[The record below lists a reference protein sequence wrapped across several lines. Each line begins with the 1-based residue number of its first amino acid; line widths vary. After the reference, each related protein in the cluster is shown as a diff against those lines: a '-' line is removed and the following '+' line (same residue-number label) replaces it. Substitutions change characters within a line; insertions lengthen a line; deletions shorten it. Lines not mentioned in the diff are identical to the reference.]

1 MGKYIPPEMVKE
13 IKKIDLLTYFKNYEP
28 NELVRDSRTQ
38 YSTKTHSSLK
48 ISNGYWNY
56 FNGGF
61 GGKNAVDYV
70 EKMLGYKFPESIEY
84 IIKKMNG
91 RIPVYIPQAEKRNN
105 ATLILPEKNDN
116 TNRIKQY
123 LNSRGIDNEI
133 IQKCIEKHLIYEEK
147 HYHNAVFVGYDEMGN
162 ARYAGCRATNESKFK
177 SDATGSSKQYSFKL
191 ESNKKTDK
199 IFIFEG
205 AIDALSYATL
215 FKLYGL
221 EWEDK
226 TMISLAGVY
235 QPASHISDSK
245 VPIAIENYLEKH
257 KEITKIY
264 LCLDSD
270 DAGRNASKA
279 LQTILGSK
287 YEIIDR
293 QPLKCKDY
301 NEYLC
306 YLLYVKNTKQNQ
318 KLKKERTR

>member
-105 ATLILPEKNDN
+105 VNLILPEKNDN
-116 TNRIKQY
+116 TNRVKQY

-215 FKLYGL
+215 FKLYGQN
-221 EWEDK
+221 WEDK
-226 TMISLAGVY
+226 TLISLAGVY
-235 QPASHISDSK
+235 QPAKIIEQSK
-245 VPIAIENYLEKH
+245 VPVAISNYLEKH
-257 KEITKIY
+257 PEVTKIY
-264 LCLDSD
+264 LCLDND
-270 DAGRNASKA
+270 EAGRNATDA
-279 LQTILGSK
+279 LKTVMSDK

-293 QPLKCKDY
+293 PP
-301 NEYLC
+301 
-306 YLLYVKNTKQNQ
+306 
-318 KLKKERTR
+318 KKRKRL

>member
-13 IKKIDLLTYFKNYEP
+13 IKKMDLLTYFKNYEP

-70 EKMLGYKFPESIEY
+70 KKMLGYEFPESIEY

-91 RIPVYIPQAEKRNN
+91 RVPVYVPQAEKRNN
-105 ATLILPEKNDN
+105 VTLILPEKNDN
-116 TNRIKQY
+116 ANRVKQY

-191 ESNKKTDK
+191 ESYKKTDK

-215 FKLYGL
+215 FKLYGQN
-221 EWEDK
+221 WEDK
-226 TMISLAGVY
+226 TFISLAGVY
-235 QPASHISDSK
+235 QPAKIIEQSK
-245 VPIAIENYLEKH
+245 VPVAISNYLEKH
-257 KEITKIY
+257 PEVTKIY
-264 LCLDSD
+264 LCLDND
-270 DAGRNASKA
+270 EAGRNATNA
-279 LQTILGSK
+279 LKTVMSDK

-293 QPLKCKDY
+293 PP
-301 NEYLC
+301 
-306 YLLYVKNTKQNQ
+306 
-318 KLKKERTR
+318 KKRKGL

>member
-91 RIPVYIPQAEKRNN
+91 RVPVYVPQAEKRNN
-105 ATLILPEKNDN
+105 VTLILPEKNDN
-116 TNRIKQY
+116 ANRVKQY

-191 ESNKKTDK
+191 ESYKKTDK

-215 FKLYGL
+215 FKLYGQN
-221 EWEDK
+221 WEDK
-226 TMISLAGVY
+226 TFISLAGVY
-235 QPASHISDSK
+235 QPAKIIEQSK
-245 VPIAIENYLEKH
+245 VPVAISNYLEKH
-257 KEITKIY
+257 PEVTKIY
-264 LCLDSD
+264 LCLDND
-270 DAGRNASKA
+270 EAGRNATNA
-279 LQTILGSK
+279 LKTVMSDK

-293 QPLKCKDY
+293 PP
-301 NEYLC
+301 
-306 YLLYVKNTKQNQ
+306 
-318 KLKKERTR
+318 KKRKGL

>member
-105 ATLILPEKNDN
+105 VTLILPEKNDN
-116 TNRIKQY
+116 TNRVKQY

-147 HYHNAVFVGYDEMGN
+147 YYHNAVFVGYDEMGN

-215 FKLYGL
+215 FKLYGQN
-221 EWEDK
+221 WEDK
-226 TMISLAGVY
+226 TLISLAGVY
-235 QPASHISDSK
+235 QPAKIIEQSK
-245 VPIAIENYLEKH
+245 VPVAISNYLEKH
-257 KEITKIY
+257 PEVTKIY
-264 LCLDSD
+264 LCLDND
-270 DAGRNASKA
+270 EAGRNATNA
-279 LQTILGSK
+279 LKTVMSDK

-293 QPLKCKDY
+293 PP
-301 NEYLC
+301 
-306 YLLYVKNTKQNQ
+306 
-318 KLKKERTR
+318 KKRKRL

>member
-215 FKLYGL
+215 FKLYGQN
-221 EWEDK
+221 WEDK
-226 TMISLAGVY
+226 TLISLAGVY
-235 QPASHISDSK
+235 QPAKIIEQRK
-245 VPIAIENYLEKH
+245 VPFAISNYLEKH
-257 KEITKIY
+257 PEVTKIY
-264 LCLDSD
+264 LCLDND
-270 DAGRNASKA
+270 EAGRNATNA
-279 LQTILGSK
+279 LKTVMSDK

-293 QPLKCKDY
+293 PP
-301 NEYLC
+301 
-306 YLLYVKNTKQNQ
+306 
-318 KLKKERTR
+318 KKRKRL

>member
-105 ATLILPEKNDN
+105 VTLILPEKNDN
-116 TNRIKQY
+116 TNRVKQY

-215 FKLYGL
+215 FKLYGQN
-221 EWEDK
+221 WEDK
-226 TMISLAGVY
+226 TLISLAGVY
-235 QPASHISDSK
+235 QPAKIIEQSK
-245 VPIAIENYLEKH
+245 VPVAISNYLEKH
-257 KEITKIY
+257 PEVTKIY
-264 LCLDSD
+264 LCLDND
-270 DAGRNASKA
+270 QAGRNATNA
-279 LQTILGSK
+279 LKTVMSDK
-287 YEIIDR
+287 YQIIDR
-293 QPLKCKDY
+293 PP
-301 NEYLC
+301 
-306 YLLYVKNTKQNQ
+306 
-318 KLKKERTR
+318 KKRQRL

>member
-13 IKKIDLLTYFKNYEP
+13 IKKMDLLTYFKNYEP

-70 EKMLGYKFPESIEY
+70 EKMLGYEFPESIEY

-116 TNRIKQY
+116 TNRVKQY

-215 FKLYGL
+215 FKLYGQN
-221 EWEDK
+221 WEDK
-226 TMISLAGVY
+226 TLISLAGVY
-235 QPASHISDSK
+235 QPAKIIEQSK
-245 VPIAIENYLEKH
+245 VPVAISNYLEKH
-257 KEITKIY
+257 PEVTKIY
-264 LCLDSD
+264 LCLDND
-270 DAGRNASKA
+270 EAGRNATNA
-279 LQTILGSK
+279 LKTVMSDK

-293 QPLKCKDY
+293 PP
-301 NEYLC
+301 
-306 YLLYVKNTKQNQ
+306 
-318 KLKKERTR
+318 KKRKRL

>member
-91 RIPVYIPQAEKRNN
+91 RIPVYIPQAEKINN

-215 FKLYGL
+215 FKLYGQN
-221 EWEDK
+221 WEDK
-226 TMISLAGVY
+226 TLISLAGVY
-235 QPASHISDSK
+235 QPAKIIEQSK
-245 VPIAIENYLEKH
+245 VPVAISNYLEKH
-257 KEITKIY
+257 PEVTKIY
-264 LCLDSD
+264 LCLDND
-270 DAGRNASKA
+270 EAGRNATNA
-279 LQTILGSK
+279 LKTVMSDK

-293 QPLKCKDY
+293 PP
-301 NEYLC
+301 
-306 YLLYVKNTKQNQ
+306 
-318 KLKKERTR
+318 KKRKRL

>member
-105 ATLILPEKNDN
+105 VTLILPEKNDN

-205 AIDALSYATL
+205 AIDTLSYATL
-215 FKLYGL
+215 FKLYGQN
-221 EWEDK
+221 WEDK
-226 TMISLAGVY
+226 TLISLAGVY
-235 QPASHISDSK
+235 QPAKIIEQSK
-245 VPIAIENYLEKH
+245 VPVAISNYLEKH
-257 KEITKIY
+257 PEVTKIY
-264 LCLDSD
+264 LCLDND
-270 DAGRNASKA
+270 EAGRNATNA
-279 LQTILGSK
+279 LKTVMSDK

-293 QPLKCKDY
+293 PP
-301 NEYLC
+301 
-306 YLLYVKNTKQNQ
+306 
-318 KLKKERTR
+318 KKRKRL

>member
-116 TNRIKQY
+116 TNRVKQY

-215 FKLYGL
+215 FKLYGQN
-221 EWEDK
+221 WEDK
-226 TMISLAGVY
+226 TLISLAGVY
-235 QPASHISDSK
+235 QPAKIIEQSK
-245 VPIAIENYLEKH
+245 VPVAISNYLEKH
-257 KEITKIY
+257 TEVTKIY
-264 LCLDSD
+264 LCLDND
-270 DAGRNASKA
+270 EAGRNATNA
-279 LQTILGSK
+279 LKTVMSDK

-293 QPLKCKDY
+293 PP
-301 NEYLC
+301 
-306 YLLYVKNTKQNQ
+306 
-318 KLKKERTR
+318 KKRKRL

>member
-91 RIPVYIPQAEKRNN
+91 RVPVYVPQAEKRNN
-105 ATLILPEKNDN
+105 VTLILPEKNDN
-116 TNRIKQY
+116 TNRVKQY

-215 FKLYGL
+215 FKLYGQN
-221 EWEDK
+221 WEDK
-226 TMISLAGVY
+226 TFISLAGVY
-235 QPASHISDSK
+235 QPAKIIEQSK
-245 VPIAIENYLEKH
+245 VPVAISNYLEKH
-257 KEITKIY
+257 PEVTKIY
-264 LCLDSD
+264 LCLDND
-270 DAGRNASKA
+270 EAGRNATNA
-279 LQTILGSK
+279 LKTVMSDK

-293 QPLKCKDY
+293 PP
-301 NEYLC
+301 
-306 YLLYVKNTKQNQ
+306 
-318 KLKKERTR
+318 KKRKGL

>member
-105 ATLILPEKNDN
+105 VTLILPEKNDN
-116 TNRIKQY
+116 TNRVKQY

-215 FKLYGL
+215 FKLYGQN
-221 EWEDK
+221 WEDK
-226 TMISLAGVY
+226 TFISLAGVY
-235 QPASHISDSK
+235 QPAKIIEQSK
-245 VPIAIENYLEKH
+245 VPVAISNYLEKH
-257 KEITKIY
+257 PEVTKIY
-264 LCLDSD
+264 LCLDND
-270 DAGRNASKA
+270 EAGRNATNA
-279 LQTILGSK
+279 LKTVMSDK

-293 QPLKCKDY
+293 PP
-301 NEYLC
+301 
-306 YLLYVKNTKQNQ
+306 
-318 KLKKERTR
+318 KKRKGL

>member
-13 IKKIDLLTYFKNYEP
+13 IKKMDLLTYFKNYEP

-105 ATLILPEKNDN
+105 VTLILPEKNDN
-116 TNRIKQY
+116 ANRVKQY

-162 ARYAGCRATNESKFK
+162 AKYAGCRATNESKFK

-215 FKLYGL
+215 FKLYGQN
-221 EWEDK
+221 WEDK
-226 TMISLAGVY
+226 TLISLAGVY
-235 QPASHISDSK
+235 QPAKIIEQSK
-245 VPIAIENYLEKH
+245 VPVAISNYLEKH
-257 KEITKIY
+257 PEVTKIY
-264 LCLDSD
+264 LCLDND
-270 DAGRNASKA
+270 EAGRNATNA
-279 LQTILGSK
+279 LKTVMSDK

-293 QPLKCKDY
+293 PP
-301 NEYLC
+301 
-306 YLLYVKNTKQNQ
+306 
-318 KLKKERTR
+318 KKRKRL

>member
-116 TNRIKQY
+116 TNRVKQY

-215 FKLYGL
+215 FKLYGQN
-221 EWEDK
+221 WEDK
-226 TMISLAGVY
+226 TLISLAGVY
-235 QPASHISDSK
+235 QPAKIIEQSK
-245 VPIAIENYLEKH
+245 VPVAISNYLERH
-257 KEITKIY
+257 PEVTKIY
-264 LCLDSD
+264 LCLDND
-270 DAGRNASKA
+270 EAGRNATNA
-279 LQTILGSK
+279 LKTVMSDK

-293 QPLKCKDY
+293 PP
-301 NEYLC
+301 
-306 YLLYVKNTKQNQ
+306 
-318 KLKKERTR
+318 KKRKGL